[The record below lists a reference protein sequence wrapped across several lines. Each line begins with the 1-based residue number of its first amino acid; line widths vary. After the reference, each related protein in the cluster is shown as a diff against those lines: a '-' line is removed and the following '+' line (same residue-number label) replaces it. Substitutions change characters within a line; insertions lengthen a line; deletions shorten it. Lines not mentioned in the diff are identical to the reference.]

1 MVGESCDDSCASV
14 SHTGRN
20 VWSSFAILIYRAFLL
35 CHSDLALNEFEE
47 ERKVT
52 YEPQDK
58 NDMRA

>member
-1 MVGESCDDSCASV
+1 MVTYVLVYPTLGEKSLEYLCYSRIDWA
-14 SHTGRN
+14 
-20 VWSSFAILIYRAFLL
+20 LLL

-47 ERKVT
+47 EQKVT